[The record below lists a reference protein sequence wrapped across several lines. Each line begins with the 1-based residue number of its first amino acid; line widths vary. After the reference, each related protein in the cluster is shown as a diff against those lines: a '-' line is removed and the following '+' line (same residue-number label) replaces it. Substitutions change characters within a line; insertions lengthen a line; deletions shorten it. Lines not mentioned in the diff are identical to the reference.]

1 MYWTDWGST
10 PKIESA
16 TMDGKDRQV
25 IADTRLYW
33 PNGLTLDYTNNKL
46 YWVDAKHH
54 IIESANLDGSNRKAV
69 ISQGLLYLMHLSMGR
84 KKAFVHLASKHN
96 ICIENS
102 NFYLESILFF
112 LFFNIIDEKLCL

>member
-1 MYWTDWGST
+1 
-10 PKIESA
+10 
-16 TMDGKDRQV
+16 MDGGNRQV

-69 ISQGLLYLMHLSMGR
+69 ISQG
-84 KKAFVHLASKHN
+84 KEVAKSKN
-96 ICIENS
+96 R
-102 NFYLESILFF
+102 
-112 LFFNIIDEKLCL
+112 